1 MHSVPQM
8 HSRVEPLSTPAYPR
22 GSEWRRWDLHV
33 HTPCSVLNNGFDQ
46 DFEAYASTLFTTAV
60 ARGIAVVGVTDYF
73 SADGYKRLKEIQGD
87 QSRIEALLGEDIAE
101 KAARILLLPNIEL
114 RLSDIVQVGGKSAR
128 INAHV
133 LFSETVSI
141 RDIEENFLHRLEFPS
156 SSSPGGAD
164 DKKTLTRANLEEFG
178 ARLKAEHAP
187 FAGKGDLEVGMD
199 QAVVSR
205 EQIGTIL
212 QQGSFA
218 RRHLFVVVA
227 DEDLSQIN
235 WDSQAHNA
243 RKLLIQ
249 KSHML
254 FSASPGTRSFGLGL
268 KSESVADFEL
278 EFHGRKPCIHGSD
291 AHDEDGLFVFS
302 EDRQL
307 WVRADPT
314 FDGLTQ
320 LLHEPADRVFI
331 GPEPPE
337 IQRIRTSATKSID
350 GIDFVRDEAAA
361 PDARWFSGSIPLNSG
376 LVAVIGK
383 KGSGKSALADVIGLL
398 GNAHT
403 QKDFSFLTAHRF
415 LKPRDNLGPLFQAT
429 VRWRSG
435 ASETSPLDA
444 STDETLPERV
454 RHIPQNYLETICAEI
469 QESSA
474 PTLFDREL
482 ESVIFSHVPEADRL
496 GRGSLQEL
504 FGYTAE
510 QTEARIEQLQQK
522 LSQINR
528 DYIELR
534 RGGSSEAKN
543 RVKVEL
549 QERQGELDAHRKA
562 KPAEVPDPSG
572 QEATT
577 PESTK
582 AQEELAKVV
591 SEIEDLDEGNAALQK
606 ADGSAKRRQAA
617 VERML
622 ARIKNLQATLEEF
635 FQQSAEDAE
644 LLDVDPR
651 QLVKLS
657 ADSTALLKLRRE
669 TEKEIGELADSLDED
684 HEGSTTRRRKEASA
698 RADELRKKL
707 AEPQRRHQEYRRAL
721 TNWQKQQ
728 RQLEGTVEEAA
739 SVKGLEAKLLELDGL
754 PERADAKRAE
764 RDAVMR
770 EIFAAKTELLDSYRR
785 LYEPVQQFMADHEV
799 AQEVSAL
806 SFDAVIAVDGL
817 EDAVLGMIHQG
828 RRGSFQGEHDGRV
841 RLRALI
847 DKHDFSS
854 ADGVSAFLEEL
865 GEDLSHDRRYEAA
878 PSMEVEDQLMRGA
891 TVDGLYDF
899 LFGLRYLT
907 PRFKLL
913 WRGKALDQLSPGERG
928 TLLLI
933 FYLLIDR
940 EDIPLVI
947 DQPEENLDN
956 ETVAELLVPA
966 VKYAK
971 ARRQIILVTHNPN
984 LAVVCDAD
992 QIIHARIDKADGNRV
1007 VYTSGAIED
1016 PIVTRMIVDVLEG
1029 TKPAFDLRDA
1039 KYEVLDRA

>member
-1 MHSVPQM
+1 MHPGTGQTA
-8 HSRVEPLSTPAYPR
+8 TPAYPR

-33 HTPCSVLNNGFDQ
+33 HSPRSVLNNQFGPDFD
-46 DFEAYASTLFTTAV
+46 AYASTLFTKAV
-60 ARGIAVVGVTDYF
+60 AREIAVIGVTDYF
-73 SADGYKRLKEIQGD
+73 SVDGYKDLKAIQDD
-87 QSRIEALLGEDIAE
+87 QPRMESLLGAEIAA
-101 KAARILLLPNIEL
+101 KAARVLLLPNIEL
-114 RLSDIVQVGGKSAR
+114 RLSDIVYVGGKSAR
-128 INAHV
+128 VNAHV
-133 LFSETVSI
+133 IFSQDVSI

-178 ARLKAEHAP
+178 ARLKVEHPP
-187 FAGKGDLEVGMD
+187 FANKGDLEVAME
-199 QAVVSR
+199 QAVVSH
-205 EQIGTIL
+205 EQIGSL
-212 QQGSFA
+212 LRQGSFA
-218 RRHLFVVVA
+218 QRHLFVVVA

-235 WDSQAHNA
+235 WDSQAHVA

-254 FSASPGTRSFGLGL
+254 FSSNPGTRSFGLGL
-268 KSESVADFEL
+268 KSDSVQEFEL
-278 EFHGRKPCIHGSD
+278 EFHGRKPCVHGSD
-291 AHDEDGLFVFS
+291 AHDEDGLFDFS

-307 WVRADPT
+307 WIRADPS

-331 GPEPPE
+331 GSEPPE
-337 IQRIRTSATKSID
+337 IQRIRASATKSID
-350 GIDFVRDEAAA
+350 SIDFVRNESAAS
-361 PDARWFSGSIPLNSG
+361 DAKWFSGHVPLNSG

-403 QKDFSFLTAHRF
+403 QKDFSFLTSHRF
-415 LKPRDNLGPLFQAT
+415 LKPRDKLGPLFQAT
-429 VRWRSG
+429 LRWRSG
-435 ASETSPLDA
+435 ASETDSLDA
-444 STDETLPERV
+444 LTDETLPERV
-454 RHIPQNYLETICAEI
+454 RHIPQNYLETICTEI

-496 GRGSLQEL
+496 GRSSLQDL

-510 QTEARIEQLQQK
+510 QTEARIEQLRQK

-528 DYIELR
+528 DYNELR
-534 RGGSSEAKN
+534 RSSSQEAKK
-543 RVKVEL
+543 RVRVEL
-549 QERQGELDAHRKA
+549 QERQAELGAHRKA
-562 KPAEVPDPSG
+562 KPVEVPDPSG
-572 QEATT
+572 QEAVT
-577 PESTK
+577 PESAK

-591 SEIEDLDEGNAALQK
+591 SEIEDLDQGNVALQK
-606 ADGSAKRRQAA
+606 ADGLAKRRQAA
-617 VERML
+617 VVRML
-622 ARIKNLQATLEEF
+622 ARVKNLQATVEEF

-651 QLVKLS
+651 QLVKLED
-657 ADSTALLKLRRE
+657 DSVALLRLQGE
-669 TEKEIGELADSLDED
+669 IEKEIGEFADGLDED
-684 HEGSTTRRRKEASA
+684 QEGSTARKRKQASA

-707 AEPQRRHQEYRRAL
+707 AEPQRRYQEYQRAL
-721 TNWQKQQ
+721 TNWQKQE
-728 RQLEGTVEEAA
+728 RRLEGTSKEGA

-754 PERADAKRAE
+754 PQRANAKRAE
-764 RDAVMR
+764 RDSVMR
-770 EIFAAKTELLDSYRR
+770 EIFAAKSELLDSYRR
-785 LYEPVQQFMADHEV
+785 LYEPVQQFMAVHEV

-828 RRGSFQGEHDGRV
+828 RRGSFQGELDGRV

-865 GEDLSHDRRYEAA
+865 GEDLSQDRRFEKA
-878 PSMEVEDQLMRGA
+878 PRMEVEDQLMRGA
-891 TVDGLYDF
+891 TVDGLYDL
-899 LFGLRYLT
+899 LFGLQYLT

-940 EDIPLVI
+940 EDIPLII

-971 ARRQIILVTHNPN
+971 AKRQIVLVTHNPN

-992 QIIHARIDKADGNRV
+992 QIIHASIDKADGNRV
-1007 VYTSGAIED
+1007 SYVSGAIED
-1016 PIVTRMIVDVLEG
+1016 PIVTRLIVDVLEG

-1039 KYEVLDRA
+1039 KYEVLDRAA